1 MIFFPIFRPEDP
13 FILSST
19 RFVQI
24 HNNILR
30 RFWGYHSK
38 SRATALRCSENIFLL
53 YRSTR
58 THLVSTCL
66 PALRMMVVCYVLVL
80 YRVSSR
86 NSLIFLIVKTPKEKF
101 RLQIKVFCSV
111 GVLQSLSLPSS
122 CFVWSPSKGRL
133 LLCGQAGLRR
143 AGIPWRESLRN
154 SGGVGFW
161 VQVHISM
168 MLNLCLSILYAGMR
182 LCGQLCAFSFSLYQ
196 LGLTLHP
203 PKGS

>member
-24 HNNILR
+24 RNNILQHLR
-30 RFWGYHSK
+30 GYHSK

-53 YRSTR
+53 YRSIR
-58 THLVSTCL
+58 THLVPTCL
-66 PALRMMVVCYVLVL
+66 PALRMMVVCNVLVL

-86 NSLIFLIVKTPKEKF
+86 NYFFFNCQDSQRKI

-143 AGIPWRESLRN
+143 AGIPWRES
-154 SGGVGFW
+154 
-161 VQVHISM
+161 
-168 MLNLCLSILYAGMR
+168 
-182 LCGQLCAFSFSLYQ
+182 
-196 LGLTLHP
+196 
-203 PKGS
+203 